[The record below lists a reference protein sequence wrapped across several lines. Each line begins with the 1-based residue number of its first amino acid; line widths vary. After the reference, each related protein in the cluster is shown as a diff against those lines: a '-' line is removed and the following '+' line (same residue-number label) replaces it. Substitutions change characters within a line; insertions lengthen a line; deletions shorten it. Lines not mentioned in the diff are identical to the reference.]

1 MRDVTVNPINGSPNR
16 HRQILE
22 EATHLFAAKG
32 FEGASMRTI
41 GKACGITEAAI
52 YRHFT
57 NKNDLYEQVII
68 AKAVQHNIP
77 GQLEAFSPDWS
88 IEQVL
93 RSIAEH
99 ILEMARLDPELMRL
113 MVNNSLERGSSVARV
128 LFKEV
133 RLPYITYL
141 SCELTKRIAEGEI
154 RQIDPL
160 ITSRCFVGMVMDCAL
175 NVGVWNRIAG
185 LDIAANDVV
194 CNNVPIFALGLT
206 RDVGIDKPVTQPG
219 RA

>member
-1 MRDVTVNPINGSPNR
+1 MNPINGQPNR
-16 HRQILE
+16 RQQILD

-41 GKACGITEAAI
+41 ARACGITEAAI
-52 YRHFT
+52 YRHFKG
-57 NKNDLYEQVII
+57 KNDLYEQVIT
-68 AKAVQHNIP
+68 AKAVQHNIA
-77 GQLEAFSPDWS
+77 GQLETFSSDWN

-93 RSIAEH
+93 RTIAEH
-99 ILEMARLDPELMRL
+99 ILAMANQDPELMRL

-141 SCELTKRIAEGEI
+141 SCELTQRISDGEI
-154 RQIDPL
+154 RAIDPL
-160 ITSRCFVGMVMDCAL
+160 IASRCFVGMVMDCAL

-185 LDIAANDVV
+185 LDIAADDVV

-206 RDVGIDKPVTQPG
+206 KDIGTETPLTQPG

>member
-1 MRDVTVNPINGSPNR
+1 MKPVNGSPNR
-16 HRQILE
+16 RQQILE

-32 FEGASMRTI
+32 FEGSSMRTI
-41 GKACGITEAAI
+41 ARACHITEAAI
-52 YRHFT
+52 YRHFAS
-57 NKNDLYEQVII
+57 KNDLYEQVII
-68 AKAVQHNIP
+68 AKAVQHNIT
-77 GQLEAFSPDWS
+77 GQLESFSSDGS

-93 RSIAEH
+93 RTIAEH
-99 ILEMARLDPELMRL
+99 ILAMAKQDPELMRL

-133 RLPYITYL
+133 RLPYIDYM
-141 SCELTKRIAEGEI
+141 SRELTRRVATGEI
-154 RQIDPL
+154 RAIDPL

-185 LDIAANDVV
+185 LEIQADDVV

-206 RDVGIDKPVTQPG
+206 KDVGTVNPHTQPG

>member
-1 MRDVTVNPINGSPNR
+1 MNPINGQPNR
-16 HRQILE
+16 RQQILD

-32 FEGASMRTI
+32 FEGASMRAI
-41 GKACGITEAAI
+41 ARACGITEAAI
-52 YRHFT
+52 YRHFKS
-57 NKNDLYEQVII
+57 KNDLYEQVII
-68 AKAVQHNIP
+68 AKAVQHNIA
-77 GQLEAFSPDWS
+77 GQLEAFSSDWN

-93 RSIAEH
+93 RTIAEH
-99 ILEMARLDPELMRL
+99 ILAMANQDRELMRL

-141 SCELTKRIAEGEI
+141 SCELTQRIADGEI
-154 RQIDPL
+154 RPIDPL

-185 LDIAANDVV
+185 MDVAADDVV

-206 RDVGIDKPVTQPG
+206 KDIGTETPLTQPG

>member
-1 MRDVTVNPINGSPNR
+1 MNPVNGQPNR
-16 HRQILE
+16 RLQILE

-41 GKACGITEAAI
+41 ARACGITEAAI

-57 NKNDLYEQVII
+57 SKNDLYEQVII
-68 AKAVQHNIP
+68 AKAVQHNIA
-77 GQLEAFSPDWS
+77 GQLEAFSSDWS

-93 RSIAEH
+93 RAIAEH
-99 ILEMARLDPELMRL
+99 ILALANQDPELMRL

-133 RLPYITYL
+133 RLPYITYM
-141 SCELTKRIAEGEI
+141 SCELTQRIADGEI
-154 RQIDPL
+154 RAIDPL
-160 ITSRCFVGMVMDCAL
+160 ITARCFVGMVMDCAL

-185 LDIAANDVV
+185 LDVAADDVV
-194 CNNVPIFALGLT
+194 CNNVPIFANGLMKDLGT
-206 RDVGIDKPVTQPG
+206 GNPVSQPG
-219 RA
+219 RT

>member
-1 MRDVTVNPINGSPNR
+1 MIVNPVNGQPNR
-16 HRQILE
+16 RQQILE

-41 GKACGITEAAI
+41 ARACGITEAAI

-57 NKNDLYEQVII
+57 GKNDLYEQVII
-68 AKAVQHNIP
+68 AKGVQHNIA
-77 GQLEAFSPDWS
+77 GQLEAFSCDWS

-93 RSIAEH
+93 RAIAEH
-99 ILEMARLDPELMRL
+99 ILAMANQDPELMRL

-141 SCELTKRIAEGEI
+141 SCELTNRMANGEI
-154 RQIDPL
+154 RAIDPL
-160 ITSRCFVGMVMDCAL
+160 ITARCFVGMVMDCAL

-185 LDIAANDVV
+185 MDVAADDVV

-206 RDVGIDKPVTQPG
+206 KDIGTETPITQPG

>member
-1 MRDVTVNPINGSPNR
+1 MNPVNGAPNR
-16 HRQILE
+16 RQQILE

-41 GKACGITEAAI
+41 AKACGITEAAI

-57 NKNDLYEQVII
+57 NKNDLYEKVII
-68 AKAVQHNIP
+68 AKAVQHNIA
-77 GQLEAFSPDWS
+77 GQLEAFSPAWN

-93 RSIAEH
+93 RAIAEH
-99 ILEMARLDPELMRL
+99 ILAMARQDPELMRL

-133 RLPYITYL
+133 RLPYITYM
-141 SCELTKRIAEGEI
+141 SCELTRRISEGEI
-154 RQIDPL
+154 RDIDPL

-185 LDIAANDVV
+185 VDIAATDVV
-194 CNNVPIFALGLT
+194 CNNVPIFALGLMK
-206 RDVGIDKPVTQPG
+206 DIEPENKFIQPG
-219 RA
+219 RV

>member
-1 MRDVTVNPINGSPNR
+1 MNPINGQPNR
-16 HRQILE
+16 RQQILD

-41 GKACGITEAAI
+41 ARACGITEAAI

-57 NKNDLYEQVII
+57 SKNDLYEQVII
-68 AKAVQHNIP
+68 AKAVQHNIA
-77 GQLEAFSPDWS
+77 GQLEAFSSDWN
-88 IEQVL
+88 IEKVL
-93 RSIAEH
+93 RTIAEH
-99 ILEMARLDPELMRL
+99 ILAMANQDPELMRL

-141 SCELTKRIAEGEI
+141 SSELTQRIADGEI
-154 RQIDPL
+154 RAIDPL

-185 LDIAANDVV
+185 LDIAADDVV
-194 CNNVPIFALGLT
+194 CNNVPIFALGLLKESGS
-206 RDVGIDKPVTQPG
+206 DNPLTQPG